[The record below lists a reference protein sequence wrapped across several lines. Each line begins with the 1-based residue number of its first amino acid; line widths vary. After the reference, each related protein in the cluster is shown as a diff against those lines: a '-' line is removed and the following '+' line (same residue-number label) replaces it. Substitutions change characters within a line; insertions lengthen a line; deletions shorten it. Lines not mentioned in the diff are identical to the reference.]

1 MLGRRGGFARISPW
15 GWGWGGV
22 GWGNTNPT
30 SCYAS
35 GSLST
40 LLHELDG
47 VGVGVG
53 WGGVIPTQP
62 DRPTSSGAPG
72 PPETVDEVLPIL
84 KNKVHKKWHIFGSD
98 ASKGLKGARKQL
110 EVEAA
115 TARHSLSEY
124 TPLQKLKAKTLPPQA
139 LKGMGLKTF
148 KKKGGQV
155 LMVGGD
161 QVAESHTANLKK
173 QLRRNN
179 KLSGLSLET
188 AHVDGLSSLYVH
200 SNLGLD
206 CVLDAYA
213 AYMHKMLDQLN
224 PNKMFQNLDWL
235 KPPALWEEK
244 WQSSPTRA
252 PVRVAR
258 RTRFFTKNEPP
269 NFSNHNACWRNRA
282 MQSCR
287 CLTHPTS
294 QNTHLATA
302 RTQFSRKQHHAKR
315 CLQWSTTLHV
325 VMNATWTRAN
335 PPVNPTCWFI

>member
-1 MLGRRGGFARISPW
+1 M
-15 GWGWGGV
+15 

-53 WGGVIPTQP
+53 WGGVI
-62 DRPTSSGAPG
+62 
-72 PPETVDEVLPIL
+72 
-84 KNKVHKKWHIFGSD
+84 
-98 ASKGLKGARKQL
+98 
-110 EVEAA
+110 
-115 TARHSLSEY
+115 
-124 TPLQKLKAKTLPPQA
+124 
-139 LKGMGLKTF
+139 
-148 KKKGGQV
+148 
-155 LMVGGD
+155 
-161 QVAESHTANLKK
+161 

-235 KPPALWEEK
+235 KPPAL
-244 WQSSPTRA
+244 
-252 PVRVAR
+252 
-258 RTRFFTKNEPP
+258 
-269 NFSNHNACWRNRA
+269 
-282 MQSCR
+282 
-287 CLTHPTS
+287 
-294 QNTHLATA
+294 
-302 RTQFSRKQHHAKR
+302 
-315 CLQWSTTLHV
+315 
-325 VMNATWTRAN
+325 
-335 PPVNPTCWFI
+335 